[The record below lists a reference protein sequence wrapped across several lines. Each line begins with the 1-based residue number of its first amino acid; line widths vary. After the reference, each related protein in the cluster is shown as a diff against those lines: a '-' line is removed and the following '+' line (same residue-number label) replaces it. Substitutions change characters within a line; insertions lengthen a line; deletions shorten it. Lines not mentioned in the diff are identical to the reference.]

1 MPLRGERWI
10 ENMNAISIYNGTPT
24 ISVIDN
30 RGLSIRTLEYNRV
43 TDGEPVDEYITQNTY
58 TSLGNMASSM
68 DPRLF
73 SQYQLGN
80 STLSNIRYSS
90 SLRGEVLRT
99 ENVDAGR
106 KIGFFD
112 IEERPIWSIDANG
125 TQMTIEYDVIG
136 RPTAVFEKQD
146 DTSLPQCREQYMYG
160 ENEKDAQA
168 NNLCGQ

>member
-1 MPLRGERWI
+1 
-10 ENMNAISIYNGTPT
+10 MNTTSIYNGTPT

-30 RGLSIRTLEYNRV
+30 RGISIRILEYNRV
-43 TDGEPVDEYITQNTY
+43 TDGEPVDEYITRNTH
-58 TSLGNMASSM
+58 TPLGNMASSM

-73 SQYQLGN
+73 SRYQSDK
-80 STLSNIRYSS
+80 STLSNIRYSG

-99 ENVDAGR
+99 ENVDVGR

-125 TQMTIEYDVIG
+125 TQMTVEYDVIG

-146 DTSLPQCREQYMYG
+146 DTSLPQCRERYMYG
-160 ENEKDAQA
+160 ENEKDAQV